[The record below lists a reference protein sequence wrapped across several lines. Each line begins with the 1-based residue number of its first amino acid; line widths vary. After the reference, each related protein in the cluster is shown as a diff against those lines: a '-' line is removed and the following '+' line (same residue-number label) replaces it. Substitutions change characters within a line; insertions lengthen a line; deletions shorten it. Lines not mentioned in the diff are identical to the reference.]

1 MSIFGRRNADP
12 DAEAIKPPPPQQP
25 IGFQT
30 VLGAETTLD
39 GTLRSKGNL
48 RLDGEFSGK
57 LNITGN
63 VLVGETAIIK
73 ADIEARNISIA
84 GAVHGNVTG
93 NKVQLLRTGR
103 VWGDIHANTLTTE
116 EGAFLEGQI
125 IVKGLSSNP
134 PKENVTV
141 KEPDIDETPDTI
153 NTQAEEASVTEP
165 EAVVENATPDD
176 DATDTSDGEDTSDD

>member
-1 MSIFGRRNADP
+1 MSIFGRRQADP
-12 DAEAIKPPPPQQP
+12 DTEQIKPPPPQQP

-30 VLGAETTLD
+30 VLGAETVLD
-39 GTLRSKGNL
+39 GTLTSKGNL

-63 VLVGETAIIK
+63 VLVGETANIK
-73 ADIEARNISIA
+73 ANIEARNISIA
-84 GAVHGNVTG
+84 GAVRGNVTG

-125 IVKGLSSNP
+125 IVRGLSNQPSAQTDE
-134 PKENVTV
+134 PKADVEVIEDV
-141 KEPDIDETPDTI
+141 IEAETTEEEL
-153 NTQAEEASVTEP
+153 AEEEP
-165 EAVVENATPDD
+165 SEEIEVVDEILEQEEEANDD
-176 DATDTSDGEDTSDD
+176 